1 MMNRSILILF
11 LAFWLAPTPGLGQ
24 APGITQADPDW
35 THKRDSLLKALSH
48 TKEDTTRV
56 WTLEAL
62 SEAYMHWQSDSILF
76 YVDTMGRL
84 AKKLNYPAGMVSCA
98 TIKAW
103 FFAFRKLKADT
114 GIAFDLEAIRLAAQA
129 NLKKM
134 LGRAYNNTANIY
146 KERKEDYSDALDY
159 YLKALD
165 IVQQLRDTGDEAM
178 ILCNIGL
185 AYGSLKENQKGYE
198 YTLQGIR
205 VYRSI
210 HLEPNETSVLGLS
223 SSLIG
228 LKRYDT
234 ALVILAEARAR
245 SDRLNDANFLQQV
258 LQRQI
263 EIYTKT
269 RQLEPL
275 KIAATELLAVS
286 ESLSTNAVYS
296 AWAGLSDYYYYKRDY
311 KTATVFND
319 SLIAE
324 TKADTALGPLS
335 SAYGR
340 KATIEL
346 ARGNLPAYD
355 RFMELQDSVENL
367 VLSDKILKN
376 TQELET
382 RDSLGQEQA
391 QIKSLNDENKIDT
404 LVLRQHRWA
413 IWALTGLL
421 IAFAVLAGLFY
432 SNNRQKKR
440 LLLSEATLQEQKIA
454 ELEKERQLLA
464 TRSVLLGQDEERKR
478 LAKDLHDGLGGI
490 LSVAKYSFTN
500 MKQNFIITGENA
512 DAFDKS
518 MGYLDKSIRELR
530 RVAHNMMP
538 EALIEFGLVTALKDY
553 CNSITNSGALK
564 ITYQAFELTDDSIPA
579 SSASVIYR
587 IIQEL
592 INNILKHAH
601 ATTAAIQLVRRTDA
615 LSITVEDNGK
625 GFDVGSLKT
634 SAGIGFLNLRNRVS
648 YLEGTVDIQTSPG
661 RGTFISIEIPNITN
675 PNIANPITAT

>member
-1 MMNRSILILF
+1 MMNRCILIVN

-24 APGITQADPDW
+24 ADW
-35 THKRDSLLKALSH
+35 AHKRDSLLNVLARS
-48 TKEDTTRV
+48 KEDTNRV
-56 WTLEAL
+56 WTLEVL
-62 SEAYMHWQSDSILF
+62 SEVYMRRPADSTL
-76 YVDTMGRL
+76 YYADTMGRL
-84 AKKLNYPAGMVSCA
+84 AKSLNFPPGIVSS
-98 TIKAW
+98 TMIKGW
-103 FFAFRKLKADT
+103 FFAYRKLKADT
-114 GIAFDLEAIRLAAQA
+114 AIAFDLEAIRLAKQA
-129 NLKKM
+129 NLTKM

-165 IVQQLRDTGDEAM
+165 IVKQLRDTFDVGL

-198 YTLQGIR
+198 YSLQGIKI
-205 VYRSI
+205 YRSI
-210 HLEPNETSVLGLS
+210 RLEPNETSVLGLS

-234 ALVILAEARAR
+234 ALVILAEARVRA
-245 SDRLNDANFLQQV
+245 DRLNDANFLQQV

-269 RQLEPL
+269 RELEPL
-275 KIAATELLAVS
+275 KRSATELLAVS

-311 KTATVFND
+311 KTASVFND
-319 SLIAE
+319 SLIDE
-324 TKADTALGPLS
+324 TKSDSALGPLS

-355 RFMELQDSVENL
+355 RFMELNDSVENL

-413 IWALTGLL
+413 IWALTSLL
-421 IAFAVLAGLFY
+421 VAFAVLAGLYY
-432 SNNRQKKR
+432 SNNQQKKR

-538 EALIEFGLVTALKDY
+538 EALIEFGLDTALKDY
-553 CNSITNSGALK
+553 CNSITNSGALI
-564 ITYQAFELTDDSIPA
+564 ITYQAFELTDASIPA
-579 SSASVIYR
+579 TSASVIYR

-615 LSITVEDNGK
+615 LSITVEDNGN
-625 GFDVGSLKT
+625 GFDIGTLKT

-648 YLEGTVDIQTSPG
+648 YLEGTIDIQTAPG
-661 RGTFISIEIPNITN
+661 IGTFINIEIPNI
-675 PNIANPITAT
+675 AT